1 MTSEQTRKVVEATEK
16 DFQEK
21 KQEAVK
27 EKIKEI
33 VTEYLKRID
42 NLDTKIDEL
51 QEEKKQLKLTLED
64 LKTGKLD
71 VLKER
76 LEKDPRAKKIN
87 VIEIIE
93 LHQHNH
99 THLNP
104 LYQPWEIHYHPVPMP
119 AYPQPT
125 LYCEGYNLDTNTSIG
140 ILNGGGNTV
149 GLSFNASSADCKNY
163 TVGTYLINS
172 STVNFR

>member
-93 LHQHNH
+93 LHLHNI
-99 THLNP
+99 HLNP
-104 LYQPWEIHYHPVPMP
+104 FYQPWEIHYHPVPV
-119 AYPQPT
+119 YPQPIV
-125 LYCEGYNLDTNTSIG
+125 YCGAGDTGMG
-140 ILNGGGNTV
+140 ILASGGGTV

-163 TVGTYLINS
+163 SVGTYSINS